1 MAITTAGKNA
11 VMEAVFAGATLAL
24 GTMSSDGNIFTELST
39 DSSINPGYT
48 RMPIVLDNAS
58 IKDYSTSTL
67 YVSVMSATATNTRTA
82 YFGDADD
89 GKTPDSL
96 EVLNEGGWTETPDAI
111 AVYRGSTLYYACKFT
126 DTPVNVYQGHR
137 IKITAG
143 KFSVTFN
150 PVETSEDNIN
160 IAALN
165 VESDITVETENNSE
179 TG

>member
-1 MAITTAGKNA
+1 MAITTAGKDA

-24 GTMSSDGNIFTELST
+24 GNMSSDGNIFTELST
-39 DSSINPGYT
+39 DFSINPGYS
-48 RMPIVLDNAS
+48 RMPIVKDSS

-67 YVSVMSATATNTRTA
+67 YVSLSSGTVTNTRTA

-89 GKTPDSL
+89 GDTPDSL

-137 IKITAG
+137 IKISAG
-143 KFSVTFN
+143 KFSVTFD
-150 PVETSEDNIN
+150 PVETSENNIN
-160 IAALN
+160 TAALN